1 MKTIVNNPSDLI
13 TLKEF
18 KELHSKRRSKTLTPF
33 EKYKIMCTLK
43 SPIEVLILS
52 HLYTKFLHFDM
63 KEFHQRKFDIQVG
76 TSNYSENTITNNL
89 NSLERKGY
97 FTSEFK
103 TVKGKQY
110 KRLHFNIN
118 LKIMNEFLTVGED
131 LKPENFSNLIENLR
145 REYETVEEN
154 PYTKKPNPTKEP
166 VLSDSKDFKSS
177 DELEPT
183 KKETTQPEPP
193 KEATEPIKAVQ
204 WMTFESNNVNNDN
217 ITKTGDFMKEEIR
230 EEDFNEVTK
239 LFIKYKDIEGVKP
252 VLNDLMLSFDTINYL
267 YSNDYVAGVDKRLDD
282 KKATLEILYS
292 IKIEPLLNK

>member
-103 TVKGKQY
+103 KVKGKQY
-110 KRLHFNIN
+110 KRLHFDIN
-118 LKIMNEFLTVGED
+118 LEKMNEFLSTGDE

-193 KEATEPIKAVQ
+193 KETTEPIKAVQ
-204 WMTFESNNVNNDN
+204 WMTFESNNDK
-217 ITKTGDFMKEEIR
+217 IE
-230 EEDFNEVTK
+230 
-239 LFIKYKDIEGVKP
+239 LFIKHLDNPKVKAMLKDLNVSTDDIRYYYSEGYKRGLKKNKDNIKDSLDIIHNQILQPLENKP
-252 VLNDLMLSFDTINYL
+252 IIF
-267 YSNDYVAGVDKRLDD
+267 
-282 KKATLEILYS
+282 
-292 IKIEPLLNK
+292 